1 MSVSEPRQPATEGES
16 CLADPA
22 AGTSASAAPSADGA
36 RAASPPP
43 GRPCSATT
51 ASAAAD
57 NRAPEPA
64 LPSAQEQEW
73 FTWEEDAEEASPF
86 FLPQR
91 SGPLAM
97 PTVPEAAASQANS
110 SQSAGLATIARR
122 SPWSLL
128 RRLGLVALTLL
139 LLSLLLATAL
149 AHSPTPGAAFPTRTA
164 PGGTAAP
171 PTATVPR
178 TVRTPGAQ
186 RTPTGRP
193 STPTPRPIPTSSPSP
208 SAPAGS
214 TSPAGDQ
221 NQGTTGVPNAW
232 LADPL
237 PADWAAAGLTRADA
251 IEALRTAVTFTDREM
266 SLDYRNV
273 GARTRPGGTLTAAV
287 FLLTPGGKARF
298 QQHDRR
304 MSPAFYDT
312 VVGEQLIQE
321 VVNAEPQ
328 LVALQV
334 RGGQR
339 FAWVTVHFWLWQMR
353 REPAT
358 GQLQQGLQADPT
370 TGQPVHHQMSV
381 LLLRVPPAVQGPTAP
396 MGGTGWLVSTYGL
409 DLPAG
414 ATLSLLTPP

>member
-1 MSVSEPRQPATEGES
+1 MSVSEPRQPAAQGDS
-16 CLADPA
+16 SLANPS
-22 AGTSASAAPSADGA
+22 AGTSASSSPSPGGA
-36 RAASPPP
+36 TAASPPP
-43 GRPCSATT
+43 VPPFSPA
-51 ASAAAD
+51 AESVAAAS
-57 NRAPEPA
+57 RAAEPA
-64 LPSAQEQEW
+64 LSPAQEQEW
-73 FTWEEDAEEASPF
+73 FTWEDDAEHASSF
-86 FLPQR
+86 FLPQP

-97 PTVPEAAASQANS
+97 PTVPEAAASQANLP
-110 SQSAGLATIARR
+110 QSAGLAMIARR
-122 SPWSLL
+122 SSWSLL

-149 AHSPTPGAAFPTRTA
+149 AHAPAPGAASPTRTA
-164 PGGTAAP
+164 TGGTAVL

-178 TVRTPGAQ
+178 AVRTPGAQ

-193 STPTPRPIPTSSPSP
+193 AAPSPSPMPTSRPDP

-214 TSPAGDQ
+214 TNPAAEQ
-221 NQGTTGVPNAW
+221 NQGTPGVPAAW
-232 LADPL
+232 LAAPL
-237 PADWAAAGLTRADA
+237 PADWTAAGLTRADA
-251 IEALRTAVTFTDREM
+251 IAALRTAVTFTDREM

-273 GARTRPGGTLTAAV
+273 GTRTRPGGTLTAAV

-298 QQHDRR
+298 QRNDRR
-304 MSPAFYDT
+304 MSPAFYDA

-339 FAWVTVHFWLWQMR
+339 FAQVTVQFWLWQMR
-353 REPAT
+353 RDPAT
-358 GQLQQGLQADPT
+358 GQLQQGLQTDPT
-370 TGQPVHHQMSV
+370 TGQPVRHQMSV
-381 LLLRVPPAVQGPTAP
+381 LLLRVPPAAQGPAAP

-414 ATLSLLTPP
+414 ETLPLLTPP

>member
-1 MSVSEPRQPATEGES
+1 MSVSEPRQPAAQGDS
-16 CLADPA
+16 SLADPA
-22 AGTSASAAPSADGA
+22 AGTSASASLAPDSAT
-36 RAASPPP
+36 AASPPP
-43 GRPCSATT
+43 VPSFSATP
-51 ASAAAD
+51 ASAAAES
-57 NRAPEPA
+57 RAAEPA
-64 LPSAQEQEW
+64 LPPAAEQEW
-73 FTWEEDAEEASPF
+73 FTWEEDAEDASSF

-110 SQSAGLATIARR
+110 SQSAGLATIVRR
-122 SPWSLL
+122 SSWSLL

-149 AHSPTPGAAFPTRTA
+149 AHSPTPGAASPTQTA

-171 PTATVPR
+171 PTTTVTR

-186 RTPTGRP
+186 RTPTGSP
-193 STPTPRPIPTSSPSP
+193 STPAPRPTPTSHPGPSG
-208 SAPAGS
+208 PAGS
-214 TSPAGDQ
+214 TNPAGDQ

-237 PADWAAAGLTRADA
+237 PAGWTAAGLTRADA

-273 GARTRPGGTLTAAV
+273 GTRTKPGGTLTAAM

-298 QQHDRR
+298 QQNDRR
-304 MSPAFYDT
+304 MSPAFYDA

-353 REPAT
+353 RDPAT

-370 TGQPVHHQMSV
+370 TGQPVLHQMSV
-381 LLLRVPPAVQGPTAP
+381 LLLRVPPAMQGPTAP

-414 ATLSLLTPP
+414 ETLSLLTPP